1 MCLIFIKF
9 IFSFYIF
16 KMENTNINIL
26 DKIDVNS
33 SEMPL
38 DNVASVSNNVVSS
51 STGDNS
57 ENPLDFI
64 TKYLTKKNIYI
75 LCGVIIVA
83 GLIYYFY
90 LKKTEKKP
98 KKQSNQEINIEVPP
112 SNGTNNH
119 YFIPLPENTPKTMSQ
134 DEYNALV
141 QQQLQQQQQQQHVVT
156 NLQQQHPSIPVEI
169 QQTTPQVIH
178 PGQVLQNQDIIE
190 DDNTDEIDL
199 DNQNLTAD
207 EIKQISEQLQ
217 KLQAETN

>member
-1 MCLIFIKF
+1 
-9 IFSFYIF
+9 
-16 KMENTNINIL
+16 MENTNINIL
-26 DKIDVNS
+26 DQIDVNS
-33 SEMPL
+33 SEMPPN
-38 DNVASVSNNVVSS
+38 NVASVSNNVVSS

-98 KKQSNQEINIEVPP
+98 KKQSNQDINIEVPP

-119 YFIPLPENTPKTMSQ
+119 YFIPLPENTPKTMTQ

-141 QQQLQQQQQQQHVVT
+141 QQQLQQQQQQQQQVVT
-156 NLQQQHPSIPVEI
+156 NVQQQQQVATNVQQPSVPAEI
-169 QQTTPQVIH
+169 QQVAPQVVH
-178 PGQVLQNQDIIE
+178 PGQALQNQNVIE
-190 DDNTDEIDL
+190 DDNTDDLDLDL
-199 DNQNLTAD
+199 DNQKLTAD

-217 KLQAETN
+217 KLQAAAETN